1 MNKKLATLAGAG
13 LGLGLILGTP
23 HVSLAQAG
31 AASGPFADVPA
42 DHWAYSAVDTLQ
54 KAGIVIGYPDGTYG
68 GKRAMTRYEFAVAI
82 ARLLPLLKT
91 DMSAYAT
98 KDELNAL
105 RDDLNAKLA
114 ANSAAI
120 DALRALVNEFQSELQ
135 RLGQDVTAIKARL
148 DADEAR
154 LAAVEE
160 EQRRIKF
167 NGALDLIARADR
179 SSYDT
184 NGSGRAPFVDAN
196 GTQTGRSLFGNPAVG
211 GSSDRILQQS
221 DVYHNFALNIR
232 GKLTDTATA
241 VVRAEFSNYL
251 PSVGNTSAIG
261 YSAGNFVSGFT
272 NSGGSLLPG
281 TLTGAD
287 SIQTHLREAYVDTPL
302 SLGPLGGTQIQVGR
316 IPLQFSKYTLQQ
328 VDADV
333 YTNLYETDSG
343 NLVGDGGKIAFKLG
357 PVALQGFAVKNDT
370 IPFAQPYVGSQ
381 IGPSAFGFQF
391 RPTGEILENHAAGY
405 TQSTGAR
412 ATIGSPNSIQF
423 SGTVV
428 HAGLTDST
436 IGAAGAG
443 TEPVDPENGR
453 SYNKQTVYGADV
465 NGALPFLRNLALGV
479 DASYNVSLNGGTK
492 NENNTGHN
500 YRYQSHEEQLSA
512 QFGGLNI
519 KGGYQY
525 VGPYY
530 TAPGYWGKLG
540 AWTNPTN
547 VQGGIVAAKYA
558 LTPKLTLKANGQFYR
573 AAYGT
578 QANGDLIN
586 SPLQQDDRVRR
597 YQVGVG
603 FGLTSTNAVD
613 LGYENVRYELK
624 NVNGTLNQAGNPEES
639 YLTFGVGHSFNNN
652 ASLKLLYQVVKYN
665 DRGTGFD
672 PVNHDGNVAVG
683 QFQIKF

>member
-54 KAGIVIGYPDGTYG
+54 KAGIVIGYPDGTYS

-82 ARLLPLLKT
+82 ARLLPLIKPTDLTGYAKT
-91 DMSAYAT
+91 D
-98 KDELNAL
+98 DLNAL
-105 RDDLNAKLA
+105 RDDLNSKLA

-135 RLGQDVTAIKARL
+135 RLGQDVAAIKARL

-160 EQRRIKF
+160 EQRRVKIT
-167 NGALDLIARADR
+167 GALDLIARADR
-179 SSYDT
+179 SNSSDAFGT
-184 NGSGRAPFVDAN
+184 RAPFVDAN
-196 GTQTGRSLFGNPAVG
+196 GTTTGRTPFGFG
-211 GSSDRILQQS
+211 GVAGNSNRILQQS

-241 VVRAEFSNYL
+241 VVKAEFGNYL

-261 YSAGNFVSGFT
+261 YSAGSFLSGFT
-272 NSGGSLLPG
+272 PSGGSILPG
-281 TLTGAD
+281 TLTGAA
-287 SIQTHLREAYVDTPL
+287 SIQTHLREAYIDTPV
-302 SLGPLGGTQIQVGR
+302 SLGPLGGTEIQVGR

-343 NLVGDGGKIAFKLG
+343 NVIGDGGKIAFKLG
-357 PVALQGFAVKNDT
+357 PVSLQGFGVKNDT
-370 IPFAQPYVGSQ
+370 IPFAQPYVGAQ
-381 IGPSAFGFQF
+381 AGGAGLFGFQF
-391 RPTGEILENHAAGY
+391 RPTGEIFENHAEGY

-412 ATIGSPNSIQF
+412 ATIGSPNSIQL

-428 HAGLTDST
+428 HAGLTQTNGVD
-436 IGAAGAG
+436 
-443 TEPVDPENGR
+443 PVDPENGR

-479 DASYNVSLNGGTK
+479 DASYNVSKQGGTR
-492 NENNTGHN
+492 NNTGSGF
-500 YRYQSHEEQLSA
+500 RYQSHEEQLSA
-512 QFGGLNI
+512 QFGGLNV

-547 VQGGIVAAKYA
+547 VQGPIVAAKYA
-558 LTPKLTLKANGQFYR
+558 LTPKLTLKANAQFYK

-578 QANGDLIN
+578 QANGGLIN

-603 FGLTSTNAVD
+603 YGLTSTNAVD
-613 LGYENVRYELK
+613 LGYEDVRYDLK
-624 NVNGTLNQAGNPEES
+624 NVNGTLAAAGKPEES
-639 YLTFGVGHSFNNN
+639 YLTFGLGHSFNNN

-665 DRGTGFD
+665 DKATGFD
-672 PVNHDGNVAVG
+672 PIDRDGNVAVG
-683 QFQIKF
+683 QFEIKF